1 MRGWVVV
8 GGEETDQLFTRA
20 DQEHNVFLEDESGER
35 GLLTDKLRW
44 LCFISLAA
52 LN

>member
-1 MRGWVVV
+1 MVV
-8 GGEETDQLFTRA
+8 GGEETDQLFARA